1 MRFLL
6 CLALAACSSP
16 LKAQVALNSYTGR
29 YEIAPHNAVP
39 QLNPLRAILNWQ
51 VQALSQNST
60 HSKEN
65 GRWRLG
71 IQFPDSTNIV
81 KNGKWRLLMRG
92 SRLIPIRVSG
102 IIHGDAEI
110 TARRGGLVRD
120 ASVGDQVARHST
132 ARGTAAAPSQQTNAS
147 KEQSGESG
155 TRYRTGN
162 ANRSDESAH
171 NAEIAEGQVTSQKRS
186 PAITACKP

>member
-1 MRFLL
+1 M
-6 CLALAACSSP
+6 
-16 LKAQVALNSYTGR
+16 
-29 YEIAPHNAVP
+29 
-39 QLNPLRAILNWQ
+39 NWQ
-51 VQALSQNST
+51 VQALSRNSI

-65 GRWRLG
+65 GRWRPG

-81 KNGKWRLLMRG
+81 KDGKWRLLMRG

-171 NAEIAEGQVTSQKRS
+171 NAEIAEGQGTSQKRS
-186 PAITACKP
+186 PAITDCKLKRLRGFLITYAGQTRSSSRSAVFSAFASNISASV

>member
-1 MRFLL
+1 
-6 CLALAACSSP
+6 
-16 LKAQVALNSYTGR
+16 
-29 YEIAPHNAVP
+29 
-39 QLNPLRAILNWQ
+39 
-51 VQALSQNST
+51 
-60 HSKEN
+60 
-65 GRWRLG
+65 
-71 IQFPDSTNIV
+71 
-81 KNGKWRLLMRG
+81 MRG
-92 SRLIPIRVSG
+92 FRLIPIRVSG

-186 PAITACKP
+186 PAITDCKLKRLRGLMVGVAPAQAALPQ

>member
-1 MRFLL
+1 
-6 CLALAACSSP
+6 
-16 LKAQVALNSYTGR
+16 
-29 YEIAPHNAVP
+29 
-39 QLNPLRAILNWQ
+39 
-51 VQALSQNST
+51 
-60 HSKEN
+60 
-65 GRWRLG
+65 
-71 IQFPDSTNIV
+71 V
-81 KNGKWRLLMRG
+81 KDGKWRLLMRG

-186 PAITACKP
+186 PAITDCKLKRLRGLIVGVAPAQAALPQ

>member
-1 MRFLL
+1 
-6 CLALAACSSP
+6 
-16 LKAQVALNSYTGR
+16 
-29 YEIAPHNAVP
+29 
-39 QLNPLRAILNWQ
+39 
-51 VQALSQNST
+51 
-60 HSKEN
+60 
-65 GRWRLG
+65 
-71 IQFPDSTNIV
+71 
-81 KNGKWRLLMRG
+81 MRG

-171 NAEIAEGQVTSQKRS
+171 NAEIAEGQVTSQKVTGVNRRCPPGPGGAAAVIAINPLPS
-186 PAITACKP
+186 P

>member
-6 CLALAACSSP
+6 CLAIAVCSGP
-16 LKAQVALNSYTGR
+16 LKAQVVLNSYTGR

-39 QLNPLRAILNWQ
+39 QLIRLRAILNWQ
-51 VQALSQNST
+51 VQALSRNSI

-65 GRWRLG
+65 GKWRLG
-71 IQFPDSTNIV
+71 IQFPDSTNIA
-81 KNGKWRLLMRG
+81 KNRKWRLLMRG

-110 TARRGGLVRD
+110 TARRGGLVPD

-132 ARGTAAAPSQQTNAS
+132 ARGTAAAIRS
-147 KEQSGESG
+147 
-155 TRYRTGN
+155 TG
-162 ANRSDESAH
+162 REVLSHLGSRFH
-171 NAEIAEGQVTSQKRS
+171 RIYY
-186 PAITACKP
+186 AI

>member
-1 MRFLL
+1 
-6 CLALAACSSP
+6 
-16 LKAQVALNSYTGR
+16 
-29 YEIAPHNAVP
+29 
-39 QLNPLRAILNWQ
+39 
-51 VQALSQNST
+51 
-60 HSKEN
+60 
-65 GRWRLG
+65 
-71 IQFPDSTNIV
+71 
-81 KNGKWRLLMRG
+81 MRG

-155 TRYRTGN
+155 TRYRRRGGLVRDASVGDQVARHSTARGTAAAPSQQTNASKEQSGESGTRYRTGN
-162 ANRSDESAH
+162 ANRSDESAP
-171 NAEIAEGQVTSQKRS
+171 AERRTPGRPVSCGRWPEPARS
-186 PAITACKP
+186 IHTAAKPM